1 MEGEEGNTT
10 GYIGTNVEKTLKNRS
25 KCNPEGRM
33 SYVKSSGSQ
42 NFSFFFLTKYEN
54 EIGNKLL
61 LLLFPYLLK
70 IKKE

>member
-10 GYIGTNVEKTLKNRS
+10 GYIGTNVEKTLKDRS

-42 NFSFFFLTKYEN
+42 NVSFFF
-54 EIGNKLL
+54 NKIR
-61 LLLFPYLLK
+61 K
-70 IKKE
+70 RDRK